1 MYRGNGEVT
10 KNDLVLSRPGNGAVT
25 DDITQRKNMDDY
37 TSLEEQLIDM
47 IVDFLC
53 ENHSERELRE
63 IVERAI
69 RYSNGE

>member
-1 MYRGNGEVT
+1 
-10 KNDLVLSRPGNGAVT
+10 
-25 DDITQRKNMDDY
+25 MDDY